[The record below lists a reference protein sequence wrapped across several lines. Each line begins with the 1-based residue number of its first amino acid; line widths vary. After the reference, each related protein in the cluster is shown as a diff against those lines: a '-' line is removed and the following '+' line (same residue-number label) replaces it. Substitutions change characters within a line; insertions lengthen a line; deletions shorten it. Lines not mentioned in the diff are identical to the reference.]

1 MEEIQEYIQLNLTF
15 RIIPRDK
22 ENNHIKVLNGSKFTL
37 KSRGIKNGREK
48 RILKQFR
55 YYYVSSIPFKKLRL
69 QFRFYDKTLKRNW
82 GFLNNEQSKKGY
94 FWEIFKILEKGL
106 IIIFLTF
113 YGDQIIIKRAYVF
126 TIVFIYQI
134 LTRKQYSQ
142 HIPQLNLIYELSTL
156 IFGASKQTNHIIFH
170 FYTFPIRLNE
180 HSFQLFY
187 GKQYQKN

>member
-15 RIIPRDK
+15 RIIPLDK
-22 ENNHIKVLNGSKFTL
+22 ENNHIKALDGSKCTL

-48 RILKQFR
+48 EFLNNFDTITQ
-55 YYYVSSIPFKKLRL
+55 KL
-69 QFRFYDKTLKRNW
+69 

-113 YGDQIIIKRAYVF
+113 YGDLIIIKRAYVF
-126 TIVFIYQI
+126 TIVFIYQV

-142 HIPQLNLIYELSTL
+142 HIPQLNLIYELGTL
-156 IFGASKQTNHIIFH
+156 ICGASKVISIKIYQADQSYNFS
-170 FYTFPIRLNE
+170 FLYLS
-180 HSFQLFY
+180 HSA
-187 GKQYQKN
+187 K